1 MIIPCFQ
8 QVPFILPGVTRL
20 RVCVSGTCVQT
31 IRSQQYAVVVVSVVI
46 AVIKIVFV
54 TDHFCVLF
62 SLCLLSFQAFLSKMD
77 SSEKIGQTVQIGGM
91 KFSPVN

>member
-1 MIIPCFQ
+1 M
-8 QVPFILPGVTRL
+8 QVLFILPGATRL

-31 IRSQQYAVVVVSVVI
+31 IRSQQYAIVVVV
-46 AVIKIVFV
+46 VIKIVFV

-62 SLCLLSFQAFLSKMD
+62 SLCILSFQAFLSKMD
-77 SSEKIGQTVQIGGM
+77 SPEKIGKTVQIGGI